1 MSQGTQNSVV
11 LEPWARQRR
20 PTASLLPASPLLSGE
35 RHYTPAEVAGMWKL
49 SIDMVRR
56 LFEGESGVLVI
67 RNGGLTQRKRRYRT
81 LRIPQSVVDRVH
93 RRLSIAG
100 GRN

>member
-1 MSQGTQNSVV
+1 MSQGTQNLV

-20 PTASLLPASPLLSGE
+20 PTASLPPASPLLSGE

>member
-1 MSQGTQNSVV
+1 
-11 LEPWARQRR
+11 
-20 PTASLLPASPLLSGE
+20 
-35 RHYTPAEVAGMWKL
+35 MWKL